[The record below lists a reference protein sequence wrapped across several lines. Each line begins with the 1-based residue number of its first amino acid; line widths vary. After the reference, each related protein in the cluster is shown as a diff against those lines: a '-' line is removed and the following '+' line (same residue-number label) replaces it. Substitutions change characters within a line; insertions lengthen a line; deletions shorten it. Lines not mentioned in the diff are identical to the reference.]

1 MQYKIEITP
10 LAIELL
16 SKIKDKREQQ
26 GLKGRIEKL
35 TSEPEKQGK
44 ALSGKLKGYRS
55 VRALGQRY
63 RIVYRVERSTITV
76 LIVGAGIRQEGAKK
90 DIYAIL
96 NKFFT
101 E

>member
-1 MQYKIEITP
+1 M
-10 LAIELL
+10 L
-16 SKIKDKREQQ
+16 SKIKNKREQE
-26 GLKGRIEKL
+26 GLKKRIEKL
-35 TSEPEKQGK
+35 ATEPEKQGK

-63 RIVYRVERSTITV
+63 RIVYRAEQSTITV
-76 LIVGAGIRQEGAKK
+76 LIVGAGIRKEEAKK

-101 E
+101 K

>member
-16 SKIKDKREQQ
+16 SKIKDKKEQQ
-26 GLKGRIEKL
+26 GLKKRIEKL

-63 RIVYRVERSTITV
+63 RIVYRVDRSTITV
-76 LIVGAGIRQEGAKK
+76 LIVGAGIRKEGAKK

-101 E
+101 

>member
-16 SKIKDKREQQ
+16 SKVKDKREQE
-26 GLKGRIEKL
+26 GLKKRIEKL

-63 RIVYRVERSTITV
+63 RIIYRVEQSTITV
-76 LIVGAGIRQEGAKK
+76 LIVGAGIRKEEAKK
-90 DIYAIL
+90 DIYTIL